1 MPSIPLKYGRSAI
14 DFDFD
19 PKRFEVLVN
28 GRKIAGIEVAAGGEH
43 EFKDYLV
50 GLPEDLGMEKGLTV
64 VFRAVE
70 GSSVPGIYELR
81 LLRK

>member
-1 MPSIPLKYGRSAI
+1 
-14 DFDFD
+14 
-19 PKRFEVLVN
+19 VLVN

-43 EFKDYLV
+43 EFKDYVV